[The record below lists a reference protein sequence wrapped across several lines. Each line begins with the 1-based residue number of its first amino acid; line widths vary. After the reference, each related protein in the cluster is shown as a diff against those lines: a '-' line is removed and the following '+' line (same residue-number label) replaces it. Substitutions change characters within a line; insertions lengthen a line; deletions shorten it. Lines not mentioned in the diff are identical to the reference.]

1 MRGVLSLR
9 HIVKNVS
16 PTELKW
22 HGRSDL
28 IESTFMQ
35 LLSVRDAE
43 LAVVLLPAFLEF
55 IGVVGR

>member
-1 MRGVLSLR
+1 MRGVLSLK
-9 HIVKNVS
+9 HIVRNVS

-43 LAVVLLPAFLEF
+43 LAAVLLPAFLDF
-55 IGVVGR
+55 LGVVGR